1 MASKV
6 NRPSL
11 SSSSVANQVSCA
23 SASAS
28 LCNCCRN
35 LANSGFLKEKIKTA
49 VWEALYPC
57 VTRARDRSC
66 WKFRIACHS
75 ALCMLVISVNC
86 SACCS
91 KDKNS
96 QENKHSTTTQEQ
108 HTQPPNS
115 SSS

>member
-23 SASAS
+23 SASAAR
-28 LCNCCRN
+28 CNCCRN
-35 LANSGFLKEKIKTA
+35 LANSGFLYEKLKTA

-66 WKFRIACHS
+66 RIFRIACHFVFC
-75 ALCMLVISVNC
+75 LLVFFVF
-86 SACCS
+86 CCVCCCLVFFFLVCVCCL
-91 KDKNS
+91 
-96 QENKHSTTTQEQ
+96 
-108 HTQPPNS
+108 
-115 SSS
+115 